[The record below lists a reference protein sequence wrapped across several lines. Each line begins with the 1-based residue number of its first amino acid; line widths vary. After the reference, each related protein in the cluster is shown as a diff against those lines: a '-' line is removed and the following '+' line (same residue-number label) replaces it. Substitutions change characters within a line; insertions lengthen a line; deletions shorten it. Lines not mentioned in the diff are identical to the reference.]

1 MNVQQRPVNTEQPHR
16 EWQRFRHDVVVA
28 TDSLAY
34 ILDGI
39 SRIHR
44 NPDGPIGG
52 PKLRGFP
59 MLSGESF
66 LDRSRPH
73 GPMMQTVFRGW
84 TAEVFDLWQSVYR
97 LRLRES
103 IEADSELL
111 QRERDILD
119 EFGQVRNNFLNG
131 GVALEGAAGSL
142 RRLQWF
148 RPGERMQMQFWHVLD
163 FLNQM
168 GWLME
173 QDIVIL
179 EGDQEPRASRWHV
192 ERDHELEKTPP
203 RLVSV
208 RPMID
213 LEAEDRM
220 YRYGVGVA
228 FENGV
233 FGNIPFGFEEA
244 IDPGTPLHDRIR
256 TWQAIRISNDG
267 SLLIPG
273 VASVGAI
280 DLYRGCLAEP
290 GHAPAAWLRVMRLGR
305 QPS

>member
-1 MNVQQRPVNTEQPHR
+1 MNDMQQSSGGDQSHP
-16 EWQRFRHDVVVA
+16 EWQRFQHDVIVA

-44 NPDGPIGG
+44 NPDRPIGG

-59 MLSGESF
+59 MLTGESF
-66 LDRSRPH
+66 LDRTRPY

-84 TAEVFDLWQSVYR
+84 FAEVFDLWQSVYQ
-97 LRLRES
+97 LRLSAS
-103 IEADSELL
+103 IDADGEFLR
-111 QRERDILD
+111 QERHVLK
-119 EFGQVRNNFLNG
+119 EFGQVRNNLLHG
-131 GVALEGAAGSL
+131 GVARDGEAGSL

-148 RPGERMQMQFWHVLD
+148 KPGERMRMQFWHVLD

-173 QDIVIL
+173 HDILIL
-179 EGDQEPRASRWHV
+179 EEDREPRASRWHV
-192 ERDHELEKTPP
+192 ERDHELEKAAPK
-203 RLVSV
+203 LVSV
-208 RPMID
+208 RPLID
-213 LEAEDRM
+213 LEADDPM

-233 FGNIPFGFEEA
+233 FGNVPFGFEEA
-244 IDPGTPLHDRIR
+244 IDPATPLHERIR
-256 TWQAIRISNDG
+256 TWQAIRIGDG
-267 SLLIPG
+267 GNLLIPG
-273 VASVGAI
+273 VATVSGL

-290 GHAPAAWLRVMRLGR
+290 GNAPGNWLRVLRLGR
-305 QPS
+305 KPS